1 MFVHNFTYT
10 LKILF
15 KNRMLIF
22 WTYAFPIILGLLFSL
37 AFSDIEKNEMM
48 DIIPIAI
55 VEKETEGENLENA
68 TSEGEEIC
76 DSWEEGI
83 QTNQILKEALNT
95 LSEKGE
101 NQLFR
106 TEYLSLEQAKQQLE
120 KEKIIGYLVLSEEEP
135 KVVVRKSGI
144 DETVFGQV
152 VSQVLQETRMI
163 ASITEKAVQKEI
175 EAGNF
180 QVDVEALAEKALAST
195 QQQEITLKDISSEHL
210 SYTMIEYYTLIAMT
224 CLYSSMLGMF
234 AINNVLANMSR
245 KGMRVSVSPARKGSL
260 ILSSMCASYVVQLI
274 GLLILFLFTI
284 LVMKVDYGTNLWG
297 IGLLALVGSL
307 AGLSMGV
314 AVSALI
320 KAGENTKTGII
331 ISITMLGCF
340 LSGMMGITM
349 KYIVD
354 KNLPILNKIN
364 PAGMITD
371 GFYSLYY
378 YETLDRFWWNVGSL
392 LVFSLLMFGIS
403 FRALKKQVYEQL

>member
-1 MFVHNFTYT
+1 
-10 LKILF
+10 
-15 KNRMLIF
+15 MLIF

-37 AFSDIEKNEMM
+37 AFSDIEKNEKM

-68 TSEGEEIC
+68 TGDWEETS
-76 DSWEEGI
+76 DSWEEEI
-83 QTNQILKEALNT
+83 QTNQILKEALET
-95 LSEKGE
+95 LSQKGE
-101 NQLFR
+101 DQMFR
-106 TEYLSLEQAKQQLE
+106 TEYLSLEQAQKQLE

-152 VSQVLQETRMI
+152 VSQVMQETKLI

-175 EAGNF
+175 EAGNL
-180 QVDVEALAEKALAST
+180 QVDVEAVVEKALAAT
-195 QQQEITLKDISSEHL
+195 QQQEMSLKDISSDHL

-274 GLLILFLFTI
+274 GLMILFLFTTF
-284 LVMKVDYGTNLWG
+284 VMKVDYGTNLWG
-297 IGLLALVGSL
+297 IGLLALAGSL

-314 AVSALI
+314 AISALI

-392 LVFSLLMFGIS
+392 LVFSLLMLGIS